1 MPALTTQYFIRG
13 CGRWCSR
20 NILRL
25 SFCTRSGG
33 RKIEEAK
40 EEEGGEGTGEM
51 EREGE
56 EENEEDGPRLDRL
69 WPGPYRRD

>member
-1 MPALTTQYFIRG
+1 MPSLTTRYFIRV

-33 RKIEEAK
+33 RKIERV
-40 EEEGGEGTGEM
+40 EEEEV
-51 EREGE
+51 EGE
-56 EENEEDGPRLDRL
+56 KREKE
-69 WPGPYRRD
+69 